1 MTVTVD
7 LSDLFLTFQVRDH
20 QNFILNVLPMMREA
34 QAMLIL
40 KEE

>member
-20 QNFILNVLPMMREA
+20 QNFILNVLMMKEA